1 LIVCFVVTG
10 CNFQWV
16 KDLSVERTSTSVN
29 NANVDLEITWAYRDE
44 GRLGIEILVKNY
56 PLAQE
61 ATLQCPITRID
72 LENGGKSYL
81 LYKNP
86 DQISLN
92 EFYKIKS
99 HNNWH
104 CAIKRHQGGFADYL
118 FSLTHFNED
127 RSLPDGTNYFQND
140 PLPELFDS
148 SVILIELGQVNA
160 LFGPQSMATLPFWV
174 LLHSM

>member
-1 LIVCFVVTG
+1 M
-10 CNFQWV
+10 
-16 KDLSVERTSTSVN
+16 S
-29 NANVDLEITWAYRDE
+29 
-44 GRLGIEILVKNY
+44 
-56 PLAQE
+56 
-61 ATLQCPITRID
+61 
-72 LENGGKSYL
+72 
-81 LYKNP
+81 
-86 DQISLN
+86 
-92 EFYKIKS
+92 FYKIKS

-160 LFGPQSMATLPFWV
+160 LFGPINGYLTLSGFFYTRCKY
-174 LLHSM
+174 SEIKKN